1 MTRETWRAI
10 QGFEGCYAVS
20 DLGRI
25 KNVRTGHILTPSA
38 AGDGYRKVAL
48 CRDGKQAHRYV
59 HAIVLE
65 TFVGHR
71 PPRMEAAH
79 GNGRRDDNRLANLRW
94 DTRAGN
100 FADKIAHGTVSRGET
115 HGRRKLSAAQAK
127 EIRSATGTYKAI
139 GARFGVGPMQVCR
152 IKAGKN
158 WSSAT

>member
-1 MTRETWRAI
+1 MTRETWRDI
-10 QGFEGCYAVS
+10 QGFECFYAVS

-38 AGDGYRKVAL
+38 AGEGYHKVAL
-48 CRDGKQAHRYV
+48 CRDGKQARRYV

-65 TFVGHR
+65 TFVGRR
-71 PPRMEAAH
+71 PPMMEAAH

-94 DTRAGN
+94 ATRAAN
-100 FADKIAHGTVSRGET
+100 HADKIIHGTISRGET

-139 GARFGVGPMQVCR
+139 GHRFGVGAMQVHR
-152 IKAGKN
+152 IKTGKN
-158 WSSAT
+158 WSSAK